1 MIGVSEK
8 LAKMGSGVGEE
19 YKHHS
24 TILGDEITK
33 EWAKEQ
39 ENKRKHRERQHKL
52 RIIHNIPDDIKKRPL
67 SGVEKEQI
75 MKGMSILN
83 IYKRRMS

>member
-1 MIGVSEK
+1 MDKGIGNDYRK
-8 LAKMGSGVGEE
+8 K
-19 YKHHS
+19 S
-24 TILGDEITK
+24 TILGDSDIL

-83 IYKRRMS
+83 IYKRRMN